1 MIWKKEFFICV
12 WFDRFGR
19 ECYLLRACRQKLERM
34 KRNKNGLPRALSTAL
49 LALALAP
56 AAARACACGCGVFD
70 VATSAMFP
78 KNAGAMLFLDYDFA
92 DQNRN
97 WHADAEAPAA
107 NNPDKEIRTQFV
119 TAGFQYM
126 VNRAWGFQAELPY
139 ANRVFKTTGGASG
152 TAQVSQHWSALG
164 DLRLE
169 GIYTGFSPD
178 LSTGLTFGFKLPTG
192 NHSHNDA
199 YGDVDRDSE
208 IGTGSTDLLLGGF
221 HRGSVTKD
229 NRVSWFAQALLD
241 VPTLTQAHYRPGVE
255 LDAAA
260 GLYYGDLSLGR
271 VRITPVAQVIASE
284 RTRDTGAGASH
295 PIASGYQRLMLSP
308 GIEFHLH
315 PVSLYADVEF
325 PVFQDFRG
333 NQLAAAALFKVI
345 LSYHF

>member
-1 MIWKKEFFICV
+1 
-12 WFDRFGR
+12 
-19 ECYLLRACRQKLERM
+19 M
-34 KRNKNGLPRALSTAL
+34 KNMKNRSVLGQALFTAL

-70 VATSAMFP
+70 VATSSMFP
-78 KNAGAMLFLDYDFA
+78 QGAGGMLFLDSDFQ
-92 DQNRN
+92 DQKHN
-97 WHADAEAPAA
+97 WHGDSPAPSAD
-107 NNPDKEIRTQFV
+107 NGDKQIRTWFF
-119 TAGFQYM
+119 TPGIQYLF
-126 VNRAWGFQAELPY
+126 NRSWGVQMEVPY
-139 ANRVFKTTGGASG
+139 DNRLFRTEGGANG
-152 TAQVSQHWSALG
+152 ATVIKEHWSQLG
-164 DLRLE
+164 DIRLE

-192 NHSHNDA
+192 SFSHNDS

-221 HRGSVTKD
+221 HRGNVTKD
-229 NRVSWFAQALLD
+229 NHVSWFAQALLD

-255 LDAAA
+255 IDAAA
-260 GLYYGDLSLGR
+260 GIHYNQLSLGR

-284 RTRDTGAGASH
+284 RTSDTGANASN

-308 GIEFHLH
+308 GVEFHLH
-315 PVSLYADVEF
+315 PVSLYADVEL

-333 NQLAAAALFKVI
+333 NQLAASALFKVI